1 MTAQEIHNKIM
12 AFNSW
17 PIAETTLSG
26 ERIRIYD
33 SKYNENDIIGIPGN
47 IKSYENNIEVF
58 TKKGTLSILSLQKE
72 NSKVLGV
79 KDFLNSNDLSGKKFK
94 RNKTGFGMNRKWLR
108 EAVSEYIDK
117 DIPGKEEIY
126 FLEKLIQNRL

>member
-47 IKSYENNIEVF
+47 I
-58 TKKGTLSILSLQKE
+58 
-72 NSKVLGV
+72 
-79 KDFLNSNDLSGKKFK
+79 
-94 RNKTGFGMNRKWLR
+94 
-108 EAVSEYIDK
+108 
-117 DIPGKEEIY
+117 
-126 FLEKLIQNRL
+126 

>member
-1 MTAQEIHNKIM
+1 MAKRKTPKVDLGKKITKEESKIDWNMTAQEIHNKIM

-72 NSKVLGV
+72 CINILDSIITIIMTII
-79 KDFLNSNDLSGKKFK
+79 KKIF
-94 RNKTGFGMNRKWLR
+94 F
-108 EAVSEYIDK
+108 
-117 DIPGKEEIY
+117 
-126 FLEKLIQNRL
+126 